1 LHCSAWF
8 FANSR
13 GWLRQ
18 SPLDCLSARGAGGN
32 RADGNTLLAQRTD
45 LQDTGEYLTN
55 SQLPAEGA
63 FTKRMIDI
71 QTDYAIAATKN
82 RAELGKTLVDAKT
95 AQQKVESDAAETA
108 SNKIIAVDKVRID
121 EIADANEKSIK
132 DLSKEE
138 ENPTNNIAARCR
150 KGGPSNVP
158 QTARTGIR
166 SS

>member
-1 LHCSAWF
+1 
-8 FANSR
+8 
-13 GWLRQ
+13 
-18 SPLDCLSARGAGGN
+18 
-32 RADGNTLLAQRTD
+32 
-45 LQDTGEYLTN
+45 
-55 SQLPAEGA
+55 
-63 FTKRMIDI
+63 MIDI